1 MGFEGQDFDGIEG
14 VSPSFVESLYRQF
27 TADPASIAPEWQRWF
42 DGLEESVSGPS
53 WQNETW
59 PPQAT
64 DSLTAAL
71 DPMQMAVEA
80 KAAAKAGKAA
90 ISRSEERR
98 VGKEGRSRWS

>member
-53 WQNETW
+53 WQSKTW

-64 DSLTAAL
+64 DNLTAAL

-80 KAAAKAGKAA
+80 KAAPANPARQQYPPLILLPPPPNPSA
-90 ISRSEERR
+90 R
-98 VGKEGRSRWS
+98 